1 MDLTQDPDEVDDGC
15 VGSRREEGC
24 GEERAVSTHLG
35 GPKSC

>member
-15 VGSRREEGC
+15 VGSEEGC